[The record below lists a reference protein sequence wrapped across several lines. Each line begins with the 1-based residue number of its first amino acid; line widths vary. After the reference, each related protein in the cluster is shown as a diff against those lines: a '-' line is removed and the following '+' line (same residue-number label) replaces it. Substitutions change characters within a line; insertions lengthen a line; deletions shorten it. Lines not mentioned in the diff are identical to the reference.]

1 MQRAEYMLINV
12 FEERVSELSAHEC
25 REKLHD
31 VVQKHNYAVLI
42 FIAHFQTCFKCIF
55 LCLAFVHKN

>member
-42 FIAHFQTCFKCIF
+42 FIAHFQTC
-55 LCLAFVHKN
+55 

>member
-1 MQRAEYMLINV
+1 MSKTSVYKKSPKLKAKCTFINV
-12 FEERVSELSAHEC
+12 IEEWVSKLSAHEC

-42 FIAHFQTCFKCIF
+42 FIAHFQTC
-55 LCLAFVHKN
+55 